1 MTVTQKWLDAARAA
15 RGFTSDYQLAKAL
28 GVTTQR
34 ISNYRGVEQRGMD
47 DDLAV
52 KVAELAEAPAARVL
66 AELRA
71 EKSTSDATRA
81 VWLQVARNAG
91 RIAACLA
98 VVGLAMHEPTA
109 RAGLDI
115 LSAPLPSLTLAT
127 TSVSP
132 FQEAGHGKYYVN
144 CAALVA
150 AVCITV
156 FTFFSDRFRL
166 SNPAPI
172 ATLPSPTDALA
183 ILVTAVTVNAR
194 QNSNFF
200 RNLEK

>member
-81 VWLQVARNAG
+81 VWLQVARNAS

-115 LSAPLPSLTLAT
+115 LSPPALSGTYTAPGFESINGPSAVNIMLSLAGLTMMVFAGFRPPNSLAVT
-127 TSVSP
+127 P
-132 FQEAGHGKYYVN
+132 PHNGCF
-144 CAALVA
+144 
-150 AVCITV
+150 
-156 FTFFSDRFRL
+156 
-166 SNPAPI
+166 
-172 ATLPSPTDALA
+172 ATLPSPAAALA

-194 QNSNFF
+194 QISNFF